1 MEIAV
6 QTEKRQL
13 SEKQKEALR
22 KGREEHHRAAKM
34 YKEMLLQKQNE
45 KAVEEVVE
53 EVVATPIEKVVPEKK
68 TYSISF
74 M

>member
-1 MEIAV
+1 MEVAV

-13 SEKQKEALR
+13 SEKQREALR

-34 YKEMLLQKQNE
+34 YKEMLSQKQNE
-45 KAVEEVVE
+45 KVVENVVE
-53 EVVATPIEKVVPEKK
+53 EVVVKPVETAVPEKK

-74 M
+74 I